1 MKKAIVSVFRF
12 LAFREVSFTR
22 LRHITHLFFRGLRVP
37 LLPRGELG
45 LHRGH
50 RGGRGLHPGR
60 GDVLQTAGVNTG
72 SLSSTISSVNFP
84 LCSYISGDN
93 EDNQTMDMT
102 VPISYRMVETAEQV
116 TGARDLGL
124 ATYLPWFRVESTT
137 SGCVSTFPVRSKR
150 TLPSPV
156 TKMSKL

>member
-1 MKKAIVSVFRF
+1 M
-12 LAFREVSFTR
+12 
-22 LRHITHLFFRGLRVP
+22 
-37 LLPRGELG
+37 
-45 LHRGH
+45 
-50 RGGRGLHPGR
+50 
-60 GDVLQTAGVNTG
+60 NTG

-93 EDNQTMDMT
+93 EDNQAMDMT

-116 TGARDLGL
+116 TGAWDLGL

-150 TLPSPV
+150 VLPNPV
-156 TKMSKL
+156 TKMFKL